1 MTLKTRWKHA
11 RDLASHTAY
20 VSGKC
25 HPIQGYFRARTVFP
39 YSRANLSPWITSPEV
54 RELARIFVVGECS
67 WALSSA
73 GIRQVAM
80 RMAIRFTFAS
90 NLSGRCSDARTGSA
104 SKNASSGVHKDVTHR
119 AAALFHNPANNH
131 GCPDAPS
138 FDERAVV
145 LLSALFTSS

>member
-1 MTLKTRWKHA
+1 MILKTRWKYA

-20 VSGKC
+20 VSGNA
-25 HPIQGYFRARTVFP
+25 IQFRGTSEPGLFFRTHEPTFRP
-39 YSRANLSPWITSPEV
+39 GSLHQRFANWHASFL
-54 RELARIFVVGECS
+54 VGECS

-119 AAALFHNPANNH
+119 AAALFHNPANNFR
-131 GCPDAPS
+131 GTKPNPNS
-138 FDERAVV
+138 YPLRGRAQF
-145 LLSALFTSS
+145 LR